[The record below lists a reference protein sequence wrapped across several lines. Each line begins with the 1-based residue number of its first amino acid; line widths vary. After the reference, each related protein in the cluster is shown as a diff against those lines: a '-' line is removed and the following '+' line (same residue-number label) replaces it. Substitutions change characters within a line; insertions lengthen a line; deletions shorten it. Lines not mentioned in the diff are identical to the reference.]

1 MAERN
6 IEKDIDALR
15 SDFAALQSD
24 LQALTRTLARRA
36 RTAAADTADDLLARG
51 RDGVAAVEGQVAE
64 RPLASLLIAFGAGVA
79 LGKLLDRR

>member
-15 SDFAALQSD
+15 SDFASLQSD
-24 LQALTRTLARRA
+24 LQTLTKTLARRA
-36 RTAAADTADDLLARG
+36 KTAAADTADDLLAKG
-51 RDGVAAVEGQVAE
+51 RDGVAVVEEHVAE
-64 RPLASLLIAFGAGVA
+64 RPLASMLIAFGAGVA

>member
-15 SDFAALQSD
+15 GDFASLQAD
-24 LQALTRTLARRA
+24 LQTLTKTLARRA
-36 RTAAADTADDLLARG
+36 KSAASDTADDLLARG
-51 RDGVAAVEGQVAE
+51 RDGMAAVEGHVAE

-79 LGKLLDRR
+79 LGKLLDR